1 MVNEHADSPYI
12 KNGSLL
18 FSEIDK
24 TFKSLEFDT
33 AEIKGYII
41 NNVANNQEIAYK
53 MFVIDQMINYD
64 EFNPM
69 IDNGIT
75 IEAST
80 LLLDQY
86 RCPNNYFQWENIWYI
101 LVQFQCPSS
110 GDCIHYEKQC
120 DGYADCSEGLD
131 EDPRQII
138 TNCCDEFILSGVDSL
153 SAFWYHKYMGTYEK
167 VECTRY

>member
-1 MVNEHADSPYI
+1 MVLEHADSPYI

-64 EFNPM
+64 EFDPM

-86 RCPNNYFQWENIWYI
+86 RCPNNW
-101 LVQFQCPSS
+101 FQCPSS
-110 GDCIHYEKQC
+110 GDCIPYEKQC